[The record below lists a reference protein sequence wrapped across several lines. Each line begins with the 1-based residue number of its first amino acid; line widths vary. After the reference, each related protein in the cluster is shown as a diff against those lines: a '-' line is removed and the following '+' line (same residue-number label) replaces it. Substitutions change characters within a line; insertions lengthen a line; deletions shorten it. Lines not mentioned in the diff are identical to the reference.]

1 MSSAALTPTTDPLL
15 AWRPEFPILKR
26 CRYLVSH
33 SLGAMPRGV
42 RDCLAAYADAWE
54 QHGVRAWNEA
64 WWTLG
69 REIGDDIAP
78 LLNAVPGSV
87 LLQQNASIANS
98 ILFSALD
105 FSDPRRNR
113 VVISDMDFPSDSYV
127 LRQWLPPGVQVHML
141 RSRDG
146 IGLDIDELLAAI
158 DERTRLVSLSHVLFR
173 SGCILPA
180 QTIVARAHAVGAQ
193 VLLNGYHS
201 VGVIPVDVQ
210 ASGVDFYIGG
220 TLKWLC
226 GGPGGVFL
234 YVRPD
239 LLAGLQPQVSGWL
252 ALQQPF
258 AFDSEDFSLRDDIGR
273 LQNGTPGI
281 AAFYAVRPGLE
292 IIRQV
297 GVAAI
302 RRKSLR
308 QTALLV
314 ELAQRAGHELGSPL
328 EPERRAGTVTLQPA
342 HAWEVSRE
350 LLARDF
356 IIDYREGAG
365 IRIAPHFYTT
375 DDEVRGIMQNID
387 DILAQG
393 SWRRHSAQGPDHATV
408 T

>member
-1 MSSAALTPTTDPLL
+1 MAPATPVKDPLL
-15 AWRPEFPILKR
+15 AWRPEFPILER

-42 RDCLAAYADAWE
+42 RDSLAAYADSWDRL
-54 QHGVRAWNEA
+54 GVRAWNES
-64 WWTLG
+64 WWSLG
-69 REIGDDIAP
+69 RELADRIAP
-78 LLNAVPGSV
+78 LLNAPPGSLV
-87 LLQQNASIANS
+87 LQQNASIANS

-113 VVISDMDFPSDSYV
+113 VVISDMDFPSDSFA
-127 LRQWLPPGVQVHML
+127 LRQWTPPGADIRML
-141 RSRDG
+141 RSPDG
-146 IGLDIDELLAAI
+146 IGLDIDALLAAI

-180 QTIVARAHAVGAQ
+180 REIVARAQAVGAQ

-201 VGVIPVDVQ
+201 VGVIPVDV
-210 ASGVDFYIGG
+210 AALEVDFYVGG

-239 LLAGLQPQVSGWL
+239 LLAGLRPKVSGWL
-252 ALQQPF
+252 ALQRPF
-258 AFDSEDFSLRDDIGR
+258 AFESERFPLLEDIGR

-281 AAFYAVRPGLE
+281 ASLHAIRPGIDIVRE
-292 IIRQV
+292 V

-302 RRKSLR
+302 REKSRR

-314 ELAQRAGHELGSPL
+314 DLAQRAGHALGTPL
-328 EPERRAGTVTLQPA
+328 EAERRAGTVTVTPA

-350 LLARDF
+350 LLARDYV
-356 IIDYREGAG
+356 IDYREGAG
-365 IRIAPHFYTT
+365 IRIAPHFYTS
-375 DDEVRGIMQNID
+375 DAEVRGVMQAVD
-387 DILAQG
+387 DILADG
-393 SWRRHSAQGPDHATV
+393 SWRRHSAQGPDHSRV

>member
-1 MSSAALTPTTDPLL
+1 MPLNSATGDPLL
-15 AWRPEFPILKR
+15 AWRPEFPTLGR
-26 CRYLVSH
+26 CTYLVSH

-42 RDCLAAYADAWE
+42 RDSLAAYADSWE
-54 QHGVRAWNEA
+54 VHGVRAWNEA
-64 WWTLG
+64 WWELG
-69 REIGDDIAP
+69 LEIGNDIAE
-78 LLNAVPGSV
+78 LLNAPQGSV
-87 LLQQNASIANS
+87 LMQLNASIANS
-98 ILFSALD
+98 VLFSALD
-105 FSDPRRNR
+105 FSDPQRDR

-127 LRQWLPPGVQVHML
+127 LRRWLPPDVQLHML

-180 QTIVARAHAVGAQ
+180 KEIVARAHAVGAQ

-201 VGVIPVDVQ
+201 AGVISVDLH
-210 ASGVDFYIGG
+210 ALEVDFFIGG

-239 LLAGLQPQVSGWL
+239 LLPGLQPKVSGWL

-258 AFDSEDFSLRDDIGR
+258 AFDSEHFPLRDDIGR

-281 AAFYAVRPGLE
+281 ASLYAVRPGLD
-292 IIRQV
+292 IIRQA

-314 ELAQRAGHELGSPL
+314 QLAQRAGHAIISPL
-328 EPERRAGTVTLQPA
+328 EPERRAGTVTINPA

-350 LLARDF
+350 LLARKYM
-356 IIDYREGAG
+356 IDYREGAG
-365 IRIAPHFYTT
+365 IRIAPHFYTS
-375 DDEVRGIMQNID
+375 DAELRDIMQSID
-387 DILAQG
+387 DILAEG
-393 SWRRHSAQGPDHATV
+393 NWCRHSAQGPDHSVV